1 MTLRMLLL
9 LTSLISIVSC
19 SNPASKTEKQN
30 STTTSD
36 TIIGNGFNGYY
47 MRLEGS
53 IANQPVVLHLEKL
66 GDRYQAV
73 YSYIT
78 IGQWIPLA
86 VDSSVKDS
94 LFFSEQI
101 PGNNWSETQLP
112 VSTWRCLLKD
122 GNLQGEWVSGDH
134 KKSFP
139 FTLKESY
146 PIGSTK
152 FAMLGYTD
160 SAKGLPQPAETPVAE
175 SDFMF
180 VVAEHNDWLNKQIR
194 NILNI
199 DSNLSF
205 EEGVN
210 KSNAQYFAD
219 YRSQLKDIDSLRPI
233 ETFNYARYQTIM
245 PVYNDR
251 NLVTLQNDFYEFSG
265 GAHGNYG
272 TLFHTY
278 DLINKKELK
287 LSDFIQI
294 DSLTLQPIVER
305 AFREQYRI
313 KVKNLSQVLFDPH
326 LATTDNFYITNK
338 GIGFLY
344 NPYEVASYAQGQINV
359 FVPYTAFNRWL
370 TPFAIEKFGISVK
383 P

>member
-1 MTLRMLLL
+1 MTLRMLLFL
-9 LTSLISIVSC
+9 SSLISIVSC
-19 SNPASKTEKQN
+19 SNPSSSTENKTPL
-30 STTTSD
+30 SD
-36 TIIGNGFNGYY
+36 TIFGNGFNGYY
-47 MRLEGS
+47 MRLEGA

-66 GDRYQAV
+66 GDRFQAI
-73 YSYIT
+73 YSYNS

-94 LFFSEQI
+94 LYLSEQI

-112 VSTWRCLLKD
+112 ASTWRCLLKN
-122 GNLQGEWVSGDH
+122 GILQGEWLSSDH

-146 PIGSTK
+146 PIGSIK
-152 FAMLGYTD
+152 FAMMGFSD
-160 SAKGLPQPAETPVAE
+160 SAKGLPQAAETPVAE

-180 VVAEHNDWLNKQIR
+180 VVAPHNDWLNKQIC

-205 EEGVN
+205 KDGVN
-210 KSNAQYFAD
+210 KSNTQYFAD
-219 YRSQLKDIDSLRPI
+219 YRDQLKDIDSLRPI

-251 NLVTLQNDFYEFSG
+251 NLITLQNDFYEFSG

-287 LSDFIQI
+287 LSDLIQI
-294 DSLTLQPIVER
+294 DSITLQPIVER

-359 FVPYTAFNRWL
+359 FVPFSALKQWLSPYT
-370 TPFAIEKFGISVK
+370 KSQFGISNN